1 MPETPN
7 QSMFRQWAAGLR
19 FPQLMVVT
27 VILLVTDLLVPD
39 MIPFVD
45 EALLALLALILGSL
59 KARRQEESTDEKRTE
74 KNVTERGR
82 DRTRPK
88 GP

>member
-27 VILLVTDLLVPD
+27 LILLGIDLVIPD
-39 MIPFVD
+39 MIPFAD
-45 EALLALLALILGSL
+45 EALLALLALLLGSL
-59 KARRQEESTDEKRTE
+59 KEPRSSDDGAEKRAE

-82 DRTRPK
+82 DSSRAKTR
-88 GP
+88 

>member
-27 VILLVTDLLVPD
+27 LILLAIDLVIPD
-39 MIPFVD
+39 MIPFAD
-45 EALLALLALILGSL
+45 EALLALLALLLGSL
-59 KARRQEESTDEKRTE
+59 KERRPSEEGAEKPKE
-74 KNVTERGR
+74 KNVTDRGR
-82 DRTRPK
+82 DSTRGK
-88 GP
+88 GA